1 MKQRKMTKYIYSIQD
16 TNENYMTEF
25 DHVAQAINEYY
36 EGLLGKEVLARSSID
51 LSIIN
56 QGPILIVEL

>member
-25 DHVAQAINEYY
+25 DHVAQAINEYC
-36 EGLLGKEVLARSSID
+36 EGLLGKEVLARSIID
-51 LSIIN
+51 L
-56 QGPILIVEL
+56 